1 MSTALIFRA
10 LADPTRRQILQELR
24 SKEHSA
30 GEITALFE
38 ITAPS
43 VSRHL
48 SILMGAGL
56 VVSRRDG
63 NRIYYRLE
71 ADALVQ
77 SLNEFM
83 SAICPT
89 QIVKRRR
96 MDQQRSKGTR
106 S

>member
-1 MSTALIFRA
+1 MKSTASIFRA
-10 LADPTRRQILQELR
+10 LADPTRRQILQELQKGER
-24 SKEHSA
+24 SA
-30 GEITALFE
+30 GEIVSLFE
-38 ITAPS
+38 MTAPS

-56 VVSRRDG
+56 AVPRRDG

-83 SAICPT
+83 SAVCPT

-96 MDQQRSKGTR
+96 MSR
-106 S
+106 